1 MLAPEARAG
10 RREPSPG
17 HHLPG
22 LPGDKPSLMSAPGLR
37 THSPPPPRGGL
48 QGPHSLVLNLE
59 VEVPAEPVNEERGL
73 HVAGRC
79 QLPGT
84 GGAPVRRVGM
94 RPPFP
99 LAAAALQPT

>member
-37 THSPPPPRGGL
+37 THSPPPP
-48 QGPHSLVLNLE
+48 
-59 VEVPAEPVNEERGL
+59 
-73 HVAGRC
+73 
-79 QLPGT
+79 
-84 GGAPVRRVGM
+84 GGACRAHTHWCSIWKLRCPLNQSMKSEGSTLQVAASCQERVGH
-94 RPPFP
+94 R
-99 LAAAALQPT
+99 